1 MVCSVY
7 IVIQYIYIYIYI
19 YCITIYTY
27 IYYYIYIY
35 IYSRDYLKKVSIKIN
50 VATGESN
57 SRNEIGHRANNE
69 IGVAIQSWL

>member
-7 IVIQYIYIYIYI
+7 IVIL